1 MPNQGDPVQ
10 PDSPAPHPTQGRPWG
25 LEWRSSV
32 WFVTLVVGFGI
43 AVDVWVYNMIV
54 PVIPFRLN
62 TLGYKHVASKTSLLL
77 FTYSLGLVLSIPPI
91 VWLSEHFGGSRKSII
106 LYGQAFLAGSQV
118 LFMFAPNYG
127 VMILSRILQGISGS
141 VIWTLGLALLC
152 DTVPERRIGQQL
164 GMAMA
169 GLSIGFV
176 AYHPS
181 FALGPPLGGILYD
194 NFGFHAPFILGIAL
208 AVADFVG
215 RVLIIERKVS
225 VQWGVDPWGP
235 HQPSQSLEEPSHSA
249 FEMSITESVTQSPR
263 IDQHVGDTSSL
274 KPTSVN
280 VGPLETE
287 RPRTLSSWGVLWA
300 LMRSSRAMVAVVNT
314 LICGTVFTP
323 KNLQLTLRLH
333 HAWGLSP
340 LKVGLVYIAAA
351 IPTMVAGGISG
362 FLTDRFGPKY
372 IATLSLG
379 LSTPWLM
386 LLILRSHLALFII
399 ALALFM
405 FFLSGVIAPMTT
417 ELAATSRGLPGV
429 GYGHVFGAWMLAY
442 SLGSTLGP
450 IIGGPIYDH
459 VRHGWLVLCI
469 MQTCLVIL
477 ALTLSLM
484 FTGDTA
490 MTHKFGP
497 ASSSTKTLIR

>member
-1 MPNQGDPVQ
+1 
-10 PDSPAPHPTQGRPWG
+10 
-25 LEWRSSV
+25 
-32 WFVTLVVGFGI
+32 
-43 AVDVWVYNMIV
+43 
-54 PVIPFRLN
+54 
-62 TLGYKHVASKTSLLL
+62 
-77 FTYSLGLVLSIPPI
+77 
-91 VWLSEHFGGSRKSII
+91 
-106 LYGQAFLAGSQV
+106 
-118 LFMFAPNYG
+118 MFAPNYG
-127 VMILSRILQGISGS
+127 LMILSRILQGISGS

-169 GLSIGFV
+169 GLSIGF
-176 AYHPS
+176 
-181 FALGPPLGGILYD
+181 ALGPPLGGILYD

-225 VQWGVDPWGP
+225 VEWGVDPWGP
-235 HQPSQSLEEPSHSA
+235 HQPSQSPEEPNHSY
-249 FEMSITESVTQSPR
+249 EMSTTESVTHSPR
-263 IDQHVGDTSSL
+263 IDRHVGDTGSF
-274 KPTSVN
+274 KPASVN

-300 LMRSSRAMVAVVNT
+300 LMRSTRAMVAVVNT
-314 LICGTVFTP
+314 FICGTVFTSQEP
-323 KNLQLTLRLH
+323 TLTLRLH

-379 LSTPWLM
+379 LSIPWVM

-459 VRHGWLVLCI
+459 VVHGWLVLCI
-469 MQTCLVIL
+469 MQTCLVAL
-477 ALTLSLM
+477 ALSLSLM

-497 ASSSTKTLIR
+497 ATSSTKTLIR